1 MDNCPRPCV
10 SHPSIIIKSNFA
22 HEKTTAL
29 QKHAKRWK
37 KAYTNTPVV
46 LSAEIHPFI
55 HTKGHKN
62 GDLKTGNVS
71 PRTAS
76 VRGAWRNPTFCC
88 VYCDLCPRT
97 IAFLSLQILSGQ
109 PHGLFPIRHHYN
121 RRFLLC
127 QPMNVKKSRKRP
139 ESPAFSAFRA
149 QSIFDQISGCCTS
162 PCACRSPVFGSCHP
176 AMSVRSACRPGR
188 IPSR

>member
-1 MDNCPRPCV
+1 MDNRPRPCV
-10 SHPSIIIKSNFA
+10 SHPFIIIKSNFA

-37 KAYTNTPVV
+37 KAYTNTPAV

-55 HTKGHKN
+55 HTKGQPKRRP
-62 GDLKTGNVS
+62 KTGNVS

-97 IAFLSLQILSGQ
+97 IAFLSLQDCIGIS
-109 PHGLFPIRHHYN
+109 PIRRHYN
-121 RRFLLC
+121 RRFLRC
-127 QPMNVKKSRKRP
+127 QALNVKKSRNLL
-139 ESPAFSAFRA
+139 AFLIKSKCPKFPVFRAFRA
-149 QSIFDQISGCCTS
+149 Q
-162 PCACRSPVFGSCHP
+162 
-176 AMSVRSACRPGR
+176 
-188 IPSR
+188 

>member
-1 MDNCPRPCV
+1 MDNRPRPCV
-10 SHPSIIIKSNFA
+10 SHPFIIIKSNFA

-37 KAYTNTPVV
+37 KAYTNTPAV

-76 VRGAWRNPTFCC
+76 VRGAWRNPTFCL

-109 PHGLFPIRHHYN
+109 PHGLFPIRRHYN
-121 RRFLLC
+121 RRFLRC
-127 QPMNVKKSRKRP
+127 QPLNVKKAESARKRQP
-139 ESPAFSAFRA
+139 SAHSGCNPYFA
-149 QSIFDQISGCCTS
+149 QISGCCTS
-162 PCACRSPVFGSCHP
+162 PCACRSPVFGSCRS
-176 AMSVRSACRPGR
+176 AASVRSACRSGR

>member
-1 MDNCPRPCV
+1 MQRRWVAAFHGCSGKRQSIMDNCPRPCV
-10 SHPSIIIKSNFA
+10 SHPFIIIKSNFA

-37 KAYTNTPVV
+37 KAHTNTPAV

-55 HTKGHKN
+55 HTKGYKN

-109 PHGLFPIRHHYN
+109 PHGLFPIRRHYN
-121 RRFLLC
+121 RRFLRC
-127 QPMNVKKSRKRP
+127 QPLNVKKSRNLL
-139 ESPAFSAFRA
+139 AFLVKSKCPKFPVFRAFRA
-149 QSIFDQISGCCTS
+149 Q
-162 PCACRSPVFGSCHP
+162 
-176 AMSVRSACRPGR
+176 
-188 IPSR
+188 

>member
-1 MDNCPRPCV
+1 MDNHPRPCV

-37 KAYTNTPVV
+37 KAYTNAPAV
-46 LSAEIHPFI
+46 LSAAIHPFI

-76 VRGAWRNPTFCC
+76 VRGAWRNPTFCR

-109 PHGLFPIRHHYN
+109 PHGLFPIRRHYN
-121 RRFLLC
+121 RRFLRC
-127 QPMNVKKSRKRP
+127 QPLNAKKQKSSCLFGKIKVP
-139 ESPAFSAFRA
+139 EIPRF
-149 QSIFDQISGCCTS
+149 QGISGI
-162 PCACRSPVFGSCHP
+162 VIF
-176 AMSVRSACRPGR
+176 
-188 IPSR
+188 

>member
-1 MDNCPRPCV
+1 MWWLICAALLSPHLLPNFLAASPIWGLTFYLQAF
-10 SHPSIIIKSNFA
+10 IIIKSNFA

-37 KAYTNTPVV
+37 KAYTNTPAA
-46 LSAEIHPFI
+46 LSAEIHPLI

-97 IAFLSLQILSGQ
+97 IAFLSLQILSGR
-109 PHGLFPIRHHYN
+109 PHGLFPIRRHYN
-121 RRFLLC
+121 RRFLRC
-127 QPMNVKKSRKRP
+127 QALKTKVP
-139 ESPAFSAFRA
+139 EIPRF
-149 QSIFDQISGCCTS
+149 QGISGT
-162 PCACRSPVFGSCHP
+162 VIF
-176 AMSVRSACRPGR
+176 
-188 IPSR
+188 

>member
-1 MDNCPRPCV
+1 MDNRPRPCV

-109 PHGLFPIRHHYN
+109 PHGLFPIRRHYN

-127 QPMNVKKSRKRP
+127 QPMNVKKAESARKRQP
-139 ESPAFSAFRA
+139 SAHSGRNPY
-149 QSIFDQISGCCTS
+149 FDQISGCCTS
-162 PCACRSPVFGSCHP
+162 PCACRSPVFGSFHP
-176 AMSVRSACRPGR
+176 AASVRSACRPGR

>member
-1 MDNCPRPCV
+1 MDNRPRPCV
-10 SHPSIIIKSNFA
+10 SHPFIIIKSNFA

-37 KAYTNTPVV
+37 KAYTNTPAV

-97 IAFLSLQILSGQ
+97 IAFLSLQILSGK
-109 PHGLFPIRHHYN
+109 PHGLFPIRRHYN
-121 RRFLLC
+121 RRFLQC
-127 QPMNVKKSRKRP
+127 QPLNVKKSRKRP
-139 ESPAFSAFRA
+139 EAPAFSAFRA

>member
-1 MDNCPRPCV
+1 MDNRPRPCV
-10 SHPSIIIKSNFA
+10 SHPFIIIKSNFA

-55 HTKGHKN
+55 HTKGYKN

-109 PHGLFPIRHHYN
+109 PHGLFPVRRHYN
-121 RRFLLC
+121 RRFLRC
-127 QPMNVKKSRKRP
+127 QALKTKVP
-139 ESPAFSAFRA
+139 EIPRF
-149 QSIFDQISGCCTS
+149 QGISGT
-162 PCACRSPVFGSCHP
+162 VIF
-176 AMSVRSACRPGR
+176 
-188 IPSR
+188 